1 MKRLCV
7 VLLFSYALVC
17 YLIFGKVFGI
27 YVPCFLNYVTGLY
40 CPGCGLTRMLYSMLK
55 GNFYQAFR
63 FNPLMFI
70 ATPFIF
76 LLIVDYLVSGFFKRK
91 PIITKIPNVIW
102 YLLIVVFII
111 YGIMRNMPWFD
122 YLKPT
127 SV

>member
-1 MKRLCV
+1 MKRLCGI
-7 VLLFSYALVC
+7 LLFSCLLVC
-17 YLIFGKVFGI
+17 YLIFGKEFGI

-40 CPGCGLTRMLYSMLK
+40 CPGCGLTRMLYSMLE

-63 FNPLMFI
+63 LNPLMFI

>member
-17 YLIFGKVFGI
+17 YLIFGKAFGI

-76 LLIVDYLVSGFFKRK
+76 LLMVDYLVSNFLQRK

-102 YLLIVVFII
+102 YFLIAVFLI

>member
-1 MKRLCV
+1 MKRLCGI
-7 VLLFSYALVC
+7 LLFSCLLVC
-17 YLIFGKVFGI
+17 YLIFGKEFGI

-40 CPGCGLTRMLYSMLK
+40 CPGCGLTRMLYSMLE
-55 GNFYQAFR
+55 GNFYQSFR

-122 YLKPT
+122 YLKPI

>member
-1 MKRLCV
+1 MKRLCGI
-7 VLLFSYALVC
+7 LLFSCLLVC
-17 YLIFGKVFGI
+17 YLIFGKEFGI

-40 CPGCGLTRMLYSMLK
+40 CPGCGLTRMLYSMLE